1 MVFEF
6 NWLNKDV
13 NNMLVVPD
21 WLNILVDRGEN
32 KVA

>member
-6 NWLNKDV
+6 NWLDKDV
-13 NNMLVVPD
+13 SNMLIVPD
-21 WLNILVDRGEN
+21 WLNILVDGGEN